1 MSGHRPS
8 YAVIGDPV
16 EHSLSPRIFAHFFD
30 ELGVDAHYTALR
42 VQPQELPS
50 LVQKLRSGV
59 LAGVSVTLPH
69 KESIVG
75 LLDDLHPT
83 ARRIGAVNCVARLG
97 GRLVGH
103 NTDARGFR
111 LALERAGQP
120 LAGTRL
126 VLLGAGGAA
135 RAAAFAAALA
145 GAKSV
150 AIANRDPGRALRL
163 VRDLCQTG
171 WAWPEGEAQRALE
184 GEGWRPSAAGPSG
197 RSFVSFHPLETPALQ
212 QAVLHA
218 QVLVNSTSVGLGT
231 GETPLP
237 PGMALP
243 PGLVALDMVY
253 RPLSTAFL
261 RQVEAAGGRVVDGLW
276 MLLFQAAEQFRVWTG
291 RSVPAAMVERLHEE
305 LERELRA

>member
-1 MSGHRPS
+1 VSSLRPS

-30 ELGVDAHYTALR
+30 ELGIDAHYTALR
-42 VQPQELPS
+42 VRREELPS
-50 LVQKLRSGV
+50 LLQTLRSGV

-69 KESIVG
+69 KEFIVD

-111 LALERAGQP
+111 LALERAGLP

-126 VLLGAGGAA
+126 VLIGAGGAA

-150 AIANRDPGRALRL
+150 AIANRDPKRGLRL

-171 WAWPEGEAQRALE
+171 WAWPEGEAQRELE
-184 GEGWRPSAAGPSG
+184 AEGWRPSAAGPSG
-197 RSFVSFHPLETPALQ
+197 RSFVSFHPLETRALQ
-212 QAVLHA
+212 QAVTHA
-218 QVLVNSTSVGLGT
+218 QVLVNATSVGL
-231 GETPLP
+231 ETEESPLP
-237 PGMALP
+237 PGIALP
-243 PGLVALDMVY
+243 PGLCALDMVY
-253 RPLSTAFL
+253 RPLATAFL
-261 RQVEAAGGRVVDGLW
+261 RQVEAEGGRTVDGLW
-276 MLLFQAAEQFRVWTG
+276 MLLFQAAEQLRIWTG
-291 RSVPAAMVERLHEE
+291 RTVPAATVERLHRE
-305 LERELRA
+305 LEREIRA